1 MIGTKKTLMFHRGR
15 VCDRIRTSWVMHEY
29 QPTVTLPHQR
39 AFVLCRLKKK
49 MDEKTEMATC
59 DEGEESSYIAYDF
72 ENLVLEDTNPE
83 VFDHTEEDLESVLI
97 ASIIQSTRGTKMNIF
112 QPKKKKT

>member
-1 MIGTKKTLMFHRGR
+1 
-15 VCDRIRTSWVMHEY
+15 MHEY

-39 AFVLCRLKKK
+39 SFVLCCLKKK

-72 ENLVLEDTNPE
+72 ENLMPEDTNPE
-83 VFDHTEEDLESVLI
+83 VFDHTEEDLESVL
-97 ASIIQSTRGTKMNIF
+97 QLL
-112 QPKKKKT
+112 